1 MMASRPDNPFRF
13 QSTMPEVVEEG
24 SHPDGEPQEHDG
36 LKPILLS
43 PPNIYGSY
51 MPQTHHHNESTST
64 SASESAGSSPTT
76 TLSLADDSSMT
87 EMSPGSS
94 PESPMAKPSSSLP
107 GQIRPHTSDDM
118 SRTPPQPSAFFD
130 LQRPLTPGKRP
141 RNLKNLAVNTT
152 GAASAGRGA
161 ATAALPAVPAPSNID
176 TIGPLKELSFNRPP
190 SPLKRRP
197 SNLSLTIVTSAE
209 SGSSGNSAAPLIPPT
224 PSMLRPNMLRHF
236 QSSPSLPLSAGLHP
250 SKSAPPLPS
259 LSRPSLERAQSDLQT
274 RVEVD
279 EFNFELPQSREEKPE
294 AYPDGPICVLDPYV
308 DLYFEPT
315 AEQASKYDV
324 IFNVASEVRNPFLT
338 YSTPDPTKQGVRL
351 DGGGGLQ
358 YAPSR
363 SRRSSSEASN
373 ATVLKNPA
381 ESSTPTT
388 PKATPEKDTF
398 SKDLTSGDKQPEYI
412 HMLWEHNT
420 DIVSDLLRLVE
431 VIDEKVRQR
440 KRILIHCQCGV
451 SRSATLV
458 VAYCMYV
465 NPGMSVQQAYDTIKR
480 RSKWIGPNMNL
491 IMQLQ
496 EFSSKLAVAQ
506 RRPGFVGLRSLT
518 PLESS
523 GAWAE
528 WRAAGSGAGARLDP
542 RTPKTAPLPPPASAH
557 PDCIDNT
564 SLAVTPGP
572 SSAPSGLSWPM
583 NESKAQSG
591 SADRKDGRA
600 LSVPGVS
607 SLIEH
612 ADNSAPDATSSPGR
626 RRSSEKKR
634 PQSLRFDSTN
644 VTTIPEGFGPL
655 LSPRSGEFAMT
666 SLQPPAE
673 IAAEDKFGIMSPTT
687 SSFNHTPLDRDA
699 LLGSLGMGSAIGQD
713 TSRRRTQN
721 FSFPFRKSILNASAA
736 EVAIGF
742 NAGRNGNAVK
752 QTLVVPSP
760 TVDSLLDPLLSPRAS
775 SFTLNPF
782 SHSVPTG
789 PLSAR
794 VDDDDPRSPAQK
806 GSNPITR
813 NIADAL

>member
-1 MMASRPDNPFRF
+1 
-13 QSTMPEVVEEG
+13 MPEVVEEG
-24 SHPDGEPQEHDG
+24 SHPDGEPQGHDG
-36 LKPILLS
+36 LKPMLLS
-43 PPNIYGSY
+43 PPNLYSTY
-51 MPQTHHHNESTST
+51 LPQSHHHNESTST

-94 PESPMAKPSSSLP
+94 PESPMAKPPSNMP
-107 GQIRPHTSDDM
+107 GQIRPHTSDDI

-161 ATAALPAVPAPSNID
+161 ATAALPTVPAPSNVD
-176 TIGPLKELSFNRPP
+176 TVAPLKELSFRRPP
-190 SPLKRRP
+190 SPPKRRP

-209 SGSSGNSAAPLIPPT
+209 SGASGASAAPLVPPT
-224 PSMLRPNMLRHF
+224 PSMLRPNTLRHF
-236 QSSPSLPLSAGLHP
+236 QSSPSLPLSSQLQSSTNAL
-250 SKSAPPLPS
+250 PLPS
-259 LSRPSLERAQSDLQT
+259 LSRPSLERAQSDLQS
-274 RVEVD
+274 RVDD
-279 EFNFELPQSREEKPE
+279 EDFNFELPQSREEKPE

-308 DLYFEPT
+308 DLYLEPT
-315 AEQASKYDV
+315 AEQANKYDV
-324 IFNVASEVRNPFLT
+324 IFNVASEVRNPYLV
-338 YSTPDPTKQGVRL
+338 YNTPDPTKEGVRM

-363 SRRSSSEASN
+363 SRRSSSEASD

-381 ESSTPTT
+381 ESSPPTT

-398 SKDLTSGDKQPEYI
+398 SKDLTSGEKKPEYI

-431 VIDEKVRQR
+431 VIDDRVRQR
-440 KRILIHCQCGV
+440 KKVLIHCQCGV

-496 EFSSKLAVAQ
+496 EFSSKLAVTQ
-506 RRPGFVGLRSLT
+506 RRPGFAGLRSLT

-523 GAWAE
+523 GAWGE
-528 WRAAGSGAGARLDP
+528 WRGTGSGIGARLDP
-542 RTPKTAPLPPPASAH
+542 RAPKTAPLPPPASAH
-557 PDCIDNT
+557 PDCAIDNA

-583 NESKAQSG
+583 TESKTQTITP
-591 SADRKDGRA
+591 DRKDGRA

-607 SLIEH
+607 SLLEN
-612 ADNSAPDATSSPGR
+612 ATDNGLTDVNNSPGR

-634 PQSLRFDSTN
+634 PQSLRFDSTH
-644 VTTIPEGFGPL
+644 VSTIPEAVGPL
-655 LSPRSGEFAMT
+655 LSPRSEEFAMT
-666 SLQPPAE
+666 ALQPPAE

-699 LLGSLGMGSAIGQD
+699 LLGSLGMGSALGQD

-742 NAGRNGNAVK
+742 NGTRNGNTVK

-789 PLSAR
+789 PSPLSAR
-794 VDDDDPRSPAQK
+794 LNDEDPRSPAQQ
-806 GSNPITR
+806 GSNPIVR